1 MSAVVPQLA
10 LPGELS
16 STFQDTFGSWRPQA
30 VVFDCDGLLMDTESL
45 WTQTQEIVCAQL
57 GIALD
62 QGLRHRLVGLPA
74 SRIGPLMAERA
85 GKQAADVIKQ
95 LLDVNEV
102 LIRESG
108 KPMPGAHG
116 LVEAMA
122 AKVPLAVASNSARRI
137 LDVAMAQSTFSQHLA
152 ATVSAEEVALPKPA
166 PDVYIAAA
174 EAVGVPAAECL
185 AFEDS
190 EAGAK
195 AAVAAGMKVIA
206 VPQAASQKPL
216 AHAFCDS
223 LESAEL
229 RAWVA
234 AWTWAGEA

>member
-1 MSAVVPQLA
+1 MSAAVPQPA
-10 LPGELS
+10 LPGERF
-16 STFQDTFGSWRPQA
+16 STLQDIFGSWRPKA

-57 GIALD
+57 DIALD
-62 QGLRHRLVGLPA
+62 QDLRHQLVGLPA

-85 GKQAADVIKQ
+85 GAQAAVVIKQ

-108 KPMPGAHG
+108 RPMPGAHG

-122 AKVPLAVASNSARRI
+122 VKVPLAVASNSARRI
-137 LDVAMAQSTFSQHLA
+137 LDVAIGRSTFAHLFA
-152 ATVSAEEVALPKPA
+152 ATVSAEQVASPKPA

-174 EAVGVPAAECL
+174 EALGVPAEECL

-206 VPQAASQKPL
+206 VPQVASQKPL

>member
-1 MSAVVPQLA
+1 MSAVLPQLA
-10 LPGELS
+10 LPGERPS
-16 STFQDTFGSWRPQA
+16 SLQNIFGSWCPKA

-62 QGLRHRLVGLPA
+62 QDLRHRLVGLPA
-74 SRIGPLMAERA
+74 SRIGPLMAECA
-85 GKQAADVIKQ
+85 GAEPATVIKQ
-95 LLDVNEV
+95 LLDVNEDLV
-102 LIRESG
+102 QKHGRPMRGARE
-108 KPMPGAHG
+108 
-116 LVEAMA
+116 LVEAMS

-137 LDVAMAQSTFSQHLA
+137 LDVAMAQSTFSRHLA
-152 ATVSAEEVALPKPA
+152 ATVSAEQVALPKPA
-166 PDVYIAAA
+166 PDVYLAAA
-174 EAVGVPAAECL
+174 EALGVSAEECL

-206 VPQAASQKPL
+206 VPQVTSQKPL

-234 AWTWAGEA
+234 AWT